1 MFAIDQPSSSAL
13 TRRRFGWNPTHP
25 SPLDDLETGDYPE

>member
-13 TRRRFGWNPTHP
+13 TRQRFDWNATGP
-25 SPLDDLETGDYPE
+25 SLLEDLETGVYPD